1 VGIGIEEF
9 YFPEAQRHRIAEDL
23 SRNVDKARVEIKVD
37 RGGQSAL
44 ERLTIEDRIYEMTIF
59 VGRDTPSAVQ
69 GTRIEGS

>member
-1 VGIGIEEF
+1 
-9 YFPEAQRHRIAEDL
+9 L